1 MSLQHLKSLRI
12 KQEETI
18 IRYMANKANFD
29 IYSEIAKACPSQAG
43 LRSITQDELAA
54 TITSIGRVNEFCHPS
69 PKSEMNDETD
79 MLTEEQICGQGYFPF
94 NQPSVNKFM
103 EME

>member
-43 LRSITQDELAA
+43 LRSI
-54 TITSIGRVNEFCHPS
+54 P
-69 PKSEMNDETD
+69 
-79 MLTEEQICGQGYFPF
+79 
-94 NQPSVNKFM
+94 
-103 EME
+103 